1 MVKGQGDSR
10 AGPDEVPAEEVA
22 VGVGVDVDEGVMD
35 EGVDAVEAQPQDEE
49 TVADPDKVPAKEI
62 AVGVDVDEGVMDEDV
77 MKEGVDTVET
87 QRQQVPVLVHTLP
100 QETSRVVCQQ

>member
-35 EGVDAVEAQPQDEE
+35 KGVDAVEA
-49 TVADPDKVPAKEI
+49 
-62 AVGVDVDEGVMDEDV
+62 
-77 MKEGVDTVET
+77 
-87 QRQQVPVLVHTLP
+87 
-100 QETSRVVCQQ
+100 